1 MDPMAAEG
9 LTDGMTHLKREKSRN
24 STTDAILNALDKK
37 KYDGRKQ
44 YRRWFKAVVEQ
55 LEEVGFYNIER
66 DIKLENLEEI
76 DEETW
81 AANDAYEN
89 EKKNGILL
97 LHRLWKL
104 HGAPNLANTI
114 SALTELL
121 NIETTMHQDPAPNLQ
136 PERILTEFFPG
147 TPDNMKIA
155 LLMRTVNTDKY
166 RSILDSMKIPGMVI
180 PTYLELK
187 QAVQNHYATDR
198 AEHEQKMKGGKRKA
212 QQEENRTPKP
222 KISPHAALATAVAAE
237 IDIKDVECFKC
248 GQLGHY
254 ANKCPN
260 PPKDGNPTSIPKK
273 QVAFLTDKPEDRN
286 DVHRRISNTDNA
298 ATNHVLYFIGGTSGA
313 DVQIETLMGNFRGN
327 YTRLRSRS
335 IRSKDYEREST
346 SSGDNLHNHL
356 TKSSSLVRLAANGGT
371 SRSPDSSSTTT
382 EETRTPS
389 RSDYVCASRLAH
401 FNETKIKASIAA
413 GAKFGEHKTSPDTAT
428 KKLTHLCRGALK
440 GKHTTSPNIVNR
452 TNGPRRRRTRSHG
465 HQDRCSDTIISR
477 RQVLHSLHGRQ
488 DPSYRAVRIAE
499 EERFCKRTSRDVAFM
514 RARASKSKNCAPT
527 AEKVPNEG
535 EMKKIALANNIHTKT
550 TPPYDK
556 KAGGVHERIIDTRRM
571 SWPYYSRTAR
581 AAQILPIVL
590 KTVAIIYNN
599 MTHGAT
605 DKIPSIELFRSRRR
619 SLSLRI
625 IGSLIYV
632 YDTSADI
639 AFSPSNSP
647 RVPTT
652 PSRASTTTP
661 FPHGAPVEGGGGD
674 GLDEVD
680 KFIHDAL
687 NQAPPTEGGASPIEG
702 GGEPDL
708 GALGIHGHANRWST
722 TGCTS
727 ASRG

>member
-9 LTDGMTHLKREKSRN
+9 LTDVPSR
-24 STTDAILNALDKK
+24 
-37 KYDGRKQ
+37 
-44 YRRWFKAVVEQ
+44 FKAVVEQ

-81 AANDAYEN
+81 VQYYSVPDRRYIYTAVKATLSQAANDAYEN

-136 PERILTEFFPG
+136 SPERILTEFFPG

-237 IDIKDVECFKC
+237 VRRPSRKTRQRSLRMKGFLNSSVHNCNNR
-248 GQLGHY
+248 GQITIEHTTD
-254 ANKCPN
+254 CPN
-260 PPKDGNPTSIPKK
+260 PRPGGG
-273 QVAFLTDKPEDRN
+273 RG
-286 DVHRRISNTDNA
+286 RGGRGA
-298 ATNHVLYFIGGTSGA
+298 AGG
-313 DVQIETLMGNFRGN
+313 RGRGYGRG
-327 YTRLRSRS
+327 YTRLKIALNSLEGLRAR
-335 IRSKDYEREST
+335 IDLKR
-346 SSGDNLHNHL
+346 DNLHNHL
-356 TKSSSLVRLAANGGT
+356 TKSSVARALAANGRDV
-371 SRSPDSSSTTT
+371 SL
-382 EETRTPS
+382 
-389 RSDYVCASRLAH
+389 SRLELYD
-401 FNETKIKASIAA
+401 NRGNTYPIKI
-413 GAKFGEHKTSPDTAT
+413 
-428 KKLTHLCRGALK
+428 
-440 GKHTTSPNIVNR
+440 
-452 TNGPRRRRTRSHG
+452 
-465 HQDRCSDTIISR
+465 
-477 RQVLHSLHGRQ
+477 
-488 DPSYRAVRIAE
+488 
-499 EERFCKRTSRDVAFM
+499 
-514 RARASKSKNCAPT
+514 
-527 AEKVPNEG
+527 
-535 EMKKIALANNIHTKT
+535 T

-556 KAGGVHERIIDTRRM
+556 KAGGVHERIIDTLDACHGHIIRE
-571 SWPYYSRTAR
+571 TAR
-581 AAQILPIVL
+581 AAQIPPIVL

-619 SLSLRI
+619 SLALRI
-625 IGSLIYV
+625 IGDLIYV

-652 PSRASTTTP
+652 PSRAST
-661 FPHGAPVEGGGGD
+661 PHRFRTAASVEGGGGD

-708 GALGIHGHANRWST
+708 GALGIHGHANDGQRPDCEAVFDANKTLKITLVIPDLESVT
-722 TGCTS
+722 VDRRNTS
-727 ASRG
+727 SRFRQEKRYTVTQMASHAARRDGMSRFTDSADPHMTDLLPPSSAGTLV